1 MGQCLL
7 DEMLNLL
14 FSINNQWGRI
24 TLSEKFFPGL
34 IFFALIGCSLILLY
48 NSATSSVA
56 RAPEFSSWTLFFI
69 IAVMV
74 AAVAGILY
82 KKRMRP

>member
-1 MGQCLL
+1 M
-7 DEMLNLL
+7 
-14 FSINNQWGRI
+14 GRI
-24 TLSEKFFPGL
+24 TLSEKFFPGI
-34 IFFALIGCSLILLY
+34 IFFALIGSSLILLY

-56 RAPEFSSWTLFFI
+56 RAPELPSWTLFFI

-82 KKRMRP
+82 KKKLKSLIKPFTKKLLFIIDDFC

>member
-1 MGQCLL
+1 M
-7 DEMLNLL
+7 
-14 FSINNQWGRI
+14 GRI
-24 TLSEKFFPGL
+24 TLSEKFFPGI
-34 IFFALIGCSLILLY
+34 IFFALIGSSLILLY

-56 RAPEFSSWTLFFI
+56 RAPELSSWTLFFI

-82 KKRMRP
+82 KKKLKSPDQAFHEEATFWS